1 VARQLHVVLDK
12 TATAELQEEHAEA
25 VVLQEAQLAEQA
37 AQDPDPFMKN
47 PAPQRHCPEP
57 LGEPE

>member
-1 VARQLHVVLDK
+1 MLDN

-47 PAPQRHCPEP
+47 PVPQRHCPEP